1 MLHGRKTQF
10 KENFVR
16 SWLLVVKLQDLK
28 GFSFLQFQFIK
39 PTDKVKLNCTHL
51 YNLIMENIN
60 IRIAANFLQYDLS
73 LIIGLTVV

>member
-1 MLHGRKTQF
+1 MDEKLNLKKTS
-10 KENFVR
+10 VR
-16 SWLLVVKLQDLK
+16 SWLLVVELQDFK

-39 PTDKVKLNCTHL
+39 PTDKVKLSCTNL
-51 YNLIMENIN
+51 YNLIMENVN

>member
-1 MLHGRKTQF
+1 MDEKLNLKKTS
-10 KENFVR
+10 VR
-16 SWLLVVKLQDLK
+16 SWLLVVELQDFK

-39 PTDKVKLNCTHL
+39 PTNEVKLSCTNL
-51 YNLIMENIN
+51 YNLIMENVN

>member
-1 MLHGRKTQF
+1 MDEKLNLKKTS
-10 KENFVR
+10 VR
-16 SWLLVVKLQDLK
+16 SWLLAVELQDFK

-39 PTDKVKLNCTHL
+39 PTDKVKLSCTNL
-51 YNLIMENIN
+51 YNLIMENVN